1 MSSRAFSLLDLA
13 VTLCVAALLIFLM
26 DEALSGNSRLSAA
39 QRADAKNGAVQI
51 AAAVSA
57 YKMEYGIWPLT
68 NAAVQNVEGPFL
80 LALTGTNVQGLN
92 PRQITFLDVV
102 AARKCRSG
110 FTNGMFVDSWGSPY
124 QILVD
129 ADYDGVI
136 PKAGSLSAQDSQVRV
151 GVAVWNDPTTHRDE
165 PNAETVSRRAVTS
178 WDSSAISRLPRKD
191 ESDRRERLPEG
202 NEGN

>member
-136 PKAGSLSAQDSQVRV
+136 TNAGPFDMAARVRAE
-151 GVAVWNDPTTHRDE
+151 VAVWNDPAAHGDK
-165 PNAETVSRRAVTS
+165 PDAAAAGRRAVTS
-178 WDSSAISRLPRKD
+178 WETSSVPRLPRK
-191 ESDRRERLPEG
+191 
-202 NEGN
+202 N